1 MQEERRNKTKAT
13 KDEVSGSETVF
24 EKIRGSTP
32 WIFGNTFRKP
42 KILFPKLKI
51 TRRGIPLPGKSLA
64 VIGVYIILFLLQ
76 TGIVYI
82 VFREVPALGTN
93 PSDGTPMFLYPDI
106 NESFII
112 EGIVASIFIFM
123 CSIGFILLYQASK
136 FVYNKSVAVRYLAV
150 GILLILASFITLQA
164 MITIKLGQKL
174 FNV

>member
-1 MQEERRNKTKAT
+1 MQEERRNKTKAA
-13 KDEVSGSETVF
+13 KDEVLGSETVF
-24 EKIRGSTP
+24 EKIRGRTP
-32 WIFGNTFRKP
+32 WVFGNAFRKP
-42 KILFPKLKI
+42 KILLPKLKI

-64 VIGVYIILFLLQ
+64 VIGVYIILLLLQ

-82 VFREVPALGTN
+82 VFREVPAMGSN
-93 PSDGTPMFLYPDI
+93 PSDGSPMFLYPDI

-112 EGIVASIFIFM
+112 EGVVASIFIFM

>member
-1 MQEERRNKTKAT
+1 MQEERRNKTKAA
-13 KDEVSGSETVF
+13 KDEVLGSETVF
-24 EKIRGSTP
+24 EKIRGKTP
-32 WIFGNTFRKP
+32 WVFGNTFRKP

-51 TRRGIPLPGKSLA
+51 TRMGIPLPGKSLA

-76 TGIVYI
+76 TGIVYL

>member
-1 MQEERRNKTKAT
+1 MQEERKNKAKVA
-13 KDEVSGSETVF
+13 KNEVIGSETVL
-24 EKIRGSTP
+24 EKIRVKTP
-32 WIFGNTFRKP
+32 WVFGKAFRKP
-42 KILFPKLKI
+42 KILLPTLKKRSI
-51 TRRGIPLPGKSLA
+51 GIPLPGKSVA

-76 TGIVYI
+76 TGIVYLI
-82 VFREVPALGTN
+82 FRGVPAMGSS
-93 PSDGTPMFLYPDI
+93 PKDGSPLFLYPDI

-112 EGIVASIFIFM
+112 EGVVASIFIFM

-164 MITIKLGQKL
+164 MITIKLGQTL

>member
-1 MQEERRNKTKAT
+1 
-13 KDEVSGSETVF
+13 
-24 EKIRGSTP
+24 
-32 WIFGNTFRKP
+32 
-42 KILFPKLKI
+42 
-51 TRRGIPLPGKSLA
+51 
-64 VIGVYIILFLLQ
+64 
-76 TGIVYI
+76 
-82 VFREVPALGTN
+82 
-93 PSDGTPMFLYPDI
+93 MFLYPDI

-150 GILLILASFITLQA
+150 GILLIFASFITLQA

>member
-1 MQEERRNKTKAT
+1 MQEERRNKTKAA
-13 KDEVSGSETVF
+13 KDEVLGSETVF
-24 EKIRGSTP
+24 EKIRGKTP
-32 WIFGNTFRKP
+32 WVFGNTFRKP

-51 TRRGIPLPGKSLA
+51 TRMGIPLPGKSLA

-76 TGIVYI
+76 TGIVYL
-82 VFREVPALGTN
+82 VFREVPAMGSN
-93 PSDGTPMFLYPDI
+93 SDGSPMFLYPNI
-106 NESFII
+106 NEAFII
-112 EGIVASIFIFM
+112 ESIVASIFIFM

-164 MITIKLGQKL
+164 MITIKLGQTL